1 MRQLGSQLESHLIP
15 SLVGQVEAGFG
26 DAVQGAQVFLDQP
39 AAGRAADT
47 DTCSNML
54 RTSFIEAWGV
64 GGWVWSFGVLLGGDG
79 VGL

>member
-1 MRQLGSQLESHLIP
+1 MEYVRCGDFAASHVDERRISEEARTNDVRLG
-15 SLVGQVEAGFG
+15 AG
-26 DAVQGAQVFLDQP
+26 V
-39 AAGRAADT
+39 AGRAADT